1 MNVLVT
7 GGTGD
12 LGRALVPKLVAA
24 GHTVRSASRRPPR
37 DPYQEGG
44 GVTWQHVDLATGE
57 GLDEAVRGVEAIV
70 HAASDP
76 LGKVRETDLEGSR
89 RLLEEAKAA
98 GVQHA
103 IFVSITGIENVP
115 YVYYRTKVA
124 VERLFAASGVPYSIL
139 RAAQFPTLFERVLT
153 PLSRSP
159 ILPLPLDFRFQP
171 VDTDVVADRLVQA
184 VNEGARGRL
193 PDLAGPEVLTVREIA
208 TAWLYARGLRRLV
221 VPLPLW
227 GKVPAAFQAGAVT
240 NPSAAT
246 PGPTYYDW
254 LERTYGRR
262 PPRPERTGQQQVN
275 AEPAWARLMV
285 ALIGLSYVLAGALL
299 LWATPWFY
307 EHVGTFPP
315 YNRHYAGDAGAFN
328 LPLGLG
334 LVWAARGLRRHRALI
349 VIGLIASALH
359 TLNHAYDDA
368 LDGAALAHW
377 AWDVGPLALAAVLL
391 ALAPPS
397 GALGKSAETPR
408 PSRRG
413 GYGMDLRQI
422 GGDAGGNGLQ
432 ALAPQARGV
441 QVDPPV
447 VGVFRGGDE
456 HAL

>member
-12 LGRALVPKLVAA
+12 LGRVLVPKLVAA
-24 GHTVRSASRRPPR
+24 GHTVRSVSRRPPR
-37 DPYQEGG
+37 APYPEGG
-44 GVTWQHVDLATGE
+44 PTTWQHVDLATGE
-57 GLDEAVRGVEAIV
+57 GLDGAVRGIDAIV

-76 LGKVRETDLEGSR
+76 FGNVRETDLEGAR
-89 RLLEEAKAA
+89 RLLDRARTA
-98 GVQHA
+98 GVRHA

-124 VERLFAASGVPYSIL
+124 VEQLFAASGVPYSIL

-171 VDTDVVADRLVQA
+171 VDTELVAGRLVQA
-184 VNEGARGRL
+184 VNEGPKGRL

-208 TAWLYARGLRRLV
+208 RAWLYARGLRRLV

-227 GKVPAAFQAGAVT
+227 GAVPAAFRAGAVT
-240 NPSAAT
+240 NPAAAA

-262 PPRPERTGQQQVN
+262 PPRPAPTTVSVPSAR
-275 AEPAWARLMV
+275 EPAWARLVV

-307 EHVGTFPP
+307 EHIGTFPP

-328 LPLGLG
+328 LPLGVG
-334 LVWAARGLRRHRALI
+334 LVWAARGLRRHRALL
-349 VIGLIASALH
+349 VIGLIASVLH
-359 TLNHAYDDA
+359 VLNHAYDHA
-368 LDGAALAHW
+368 VEGATLAHW
-377 AWDVGPLALAAVLL
+377 AWDTGPLALAAVLL
-391 ALAPPS
+391 ALALPLGAARARRGDQSTIAPTTLPS
-397 GALGKSAETPR
+397 SAASDIAIGALPVRATTRSSDGITAHR
-408 PSRRG
+408 
-413 GYGMDLRQI
+413 
-422 GGDAGGNGLQ
+422 
-432 ALAPQARGV
+432 LA
-441 QVDPPV
+441 
-447 VGVFRGGDE
+447 
-456 HAL
+456 